1 MSGTEPFDPFDP
13 EEGANLHLRIVRSG
27 GFPNYE
33 TSSFEPP
40 SPIGDADMVASVLSH
55 RHSLAAIVA
64 PSQFK
69 SYDELKRKF
78 DRIVGEP
85 KAA

>member
-1 MSGTEPFDPFDP
+1 LLEPH
-13 EEGANLHLRIVRSG
+13 GARLQ
-27 GFPNYE
+27 
-33 TSSFEPP
+33 
-40 SPIGDADMVASVLSH
+40 VASVLSQ
-55 RHSLAAIVA
+55 RRSLAAIIA